1 MDLISKYGLDCLNFE
16 DEKKK
21 DINQTSILN
30 NTTENIVS
38 LNKGNDSS
46 I

>member
-1 MDLISKYGLDCLNFE
+1 MDLISKYGLDYLSFE

-30 NTTENIVS
+30 NTT
-38 LNKGNDSS
+38 
-46 I
+46 